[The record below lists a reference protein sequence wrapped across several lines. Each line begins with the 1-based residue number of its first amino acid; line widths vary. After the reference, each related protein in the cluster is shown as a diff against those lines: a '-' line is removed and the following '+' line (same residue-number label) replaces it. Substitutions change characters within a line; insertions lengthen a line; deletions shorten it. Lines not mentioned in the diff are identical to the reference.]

1 MARAV
6 SGLMDLNG
14 SYLEIMRLQATGAG
28 VFFFSCPP
36 ITSLWNQNA
45 IDALGDW
52 RETHKFRD
60 VNVSA
65 EAPELKKK
73 KSLPSHFVFP
83 FRIDMCTGASAP
95 R

>member
-1 MARAV
+1 
-6 SGLMDLNG
+6 
-14 SYLEIMRLQATGAG
+14 MRLQATGAG
-28 VFFFSCPP
+28 VFFRAS

-52 RETHKFRD
+52 RETHKFLD

-65 EAPELKKK
+65 EAPELK

-83 FRIDMCTGASAP
+83 FRIDMCSGASAP